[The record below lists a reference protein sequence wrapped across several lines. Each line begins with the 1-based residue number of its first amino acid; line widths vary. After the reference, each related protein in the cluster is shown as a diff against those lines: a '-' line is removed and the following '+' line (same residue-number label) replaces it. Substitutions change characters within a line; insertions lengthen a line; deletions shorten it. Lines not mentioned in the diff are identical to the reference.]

1 MTVSNVLSLFL
12 FLASLHSMYAPS
24 ESTEDPV
31 DDGGGSQSYSR
42 DSEFFTDVKP
52 LCLRV
57 SLTFRNV

>member
-1 MTVSNVLSLFL
+1 MAISNVLFL
-12 FLASLHSMYAPS
+12 FLASLHMYAPS

-42 DSEFFTDVKP
+42 NSEFFTDVKP

-57 SLTFRNV
+57 SLTSRNV

>member
-1 MTVSNVLSLFL
+1 
-12 FLASLHSMYAPS
+12 MYAPS

-42 DSEFFTDVKP
+42 NSEFFTDVKP

-57 SLTFRNV
+57 SLTSRNV